1 MALNSIAYFRGMNMQ
16 QIHKIVL
23 FNISL
28 VIASEV
34 ILVMQR
40 YNFNRNC
47 LTNSSQMERNP
58 KYWYES
64 KVYYL
69 DCKVLNTMSSISN
82 SLIGI
87 FNNYEEQPKSGHLD
101 W

>member
-1 MALNSIAYFRGMNMQ
+1 MALNSTAYFWGLNMQ
-16 QIHKIVL
+16 QIYKIVL

-28 VIASEV
+28 VTASEV
-34 ILVMQR
+34 ILVMLR

-47 LTNSSQMERNP
+47 FNSSQMERDP

-69 DCKVLNTMSSISN
+69 DCKVLNTMLSISN

-87 FNNYEEQPKSGHLD
+87 FNNYKEQPKSGHLD
-101 W
+101 L